1 LKQTLA
7 AIDTS
12 LRHCIFKEAS
22 MGVSAPAAAKANGL
36 TTVVNVIAAPR
47 EAFETLR
54 VSPMW
59 GWAFVVAAAL
69 ATLGQYLATP
79 ATIHAI
85 QAGWP
90 AQVAANPRLAALT
103 PEQQQ
108 HALDVTLGAL
118 HYGWL
123 IWPIAVLA
131 IALLQTIIMLIF
143 RAVGKGDATFK
154 QLWCA
159 SMNVTVIGSGMYGLL
174 SGLIAVVRGPATY
187 NSVADSLR
195 AIPSL
200 NWLAPGAPI
209 KVAAFLGAFNVVS
222 IWGAIVLALAMI
234 CVARVS
240 KANAACCAV
249 VTTVL
254 AGLYFFFTVR

>member
-1 LKQTLA
+1 
-7 AIDTS
+7 
-12 LRHCIFKEAS
+12 

-36 TTVVNVIAAPR
+36 STVVNVVTAPR

-54 VSPMW
+54 VVPMW

-79 ATIHAI
+79 ATIHAL
-85 QAGWP
+85 QSSWP

-108 HALDVTLGAL
+108 HALDVTLGAM

-123 IWPIAVLA
+123 IAPVSVLVV
-131 IALLQTIIMLIF
+131 ALLQAVIMLVF
-143 RAVGKGDATFK
+143 RTAGKGDATFK

-159 SMNVTVIGSGMYGLL
+159 SMNVAVIGAGMYSLL
-174 SGLIAVVRGPATY
+174 AGLIAVVRGPASY
-187 NSVADSLR
+187 NSILDALR
-195 AIPSL
+195 AVPSL
-200 NWLAPGAPI
+200 AWLAQGAPVKI
-209 KVAAFLGAFNVVS
+209 VAFLGAFNVVS
-222 IWGAIVLALAMI
+222 VWGAIVLAIAMVW
-234 CVARVS
+234 VAKVS
-240 KANAACCAV
+240 KANAASCAV

-254 AGLYFFFTVR
+254 AGLYFFFTAR